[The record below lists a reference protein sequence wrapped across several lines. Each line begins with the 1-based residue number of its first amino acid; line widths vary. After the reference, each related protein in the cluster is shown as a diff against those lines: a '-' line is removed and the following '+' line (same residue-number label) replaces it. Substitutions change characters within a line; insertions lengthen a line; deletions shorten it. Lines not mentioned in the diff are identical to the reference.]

1 MAQGNSEAE
10 PEQGLRVERLE
21 LEDNPKWSAKTNG

>member
-1 MAQGNSEAE
+1 MAQRNSEAE

-21 LEDNPKWSAKTNG
+21 LEDNLKWNAKASG